1 MNLLQPFRY
10 LRPLLLATVLALP
23 LAAAAADDDD
33 WLRGKLFPPDIV
45 LKHHSELKLTD
56 AQRKAIRLEVT
67 GLQARIGTVDYDI
80 LEAGTELQDLIERT
94 PVDRDAVL
102 ASADRVFAAESRK
115 KRAWLEMLV
124 NIKNQLRPE
133 QVAILRRVTLEGA
146 QP

>member
-1 MNLLQPFRY
+1 
-10 LRPLLLATVLALP
+10 VLALP

>member
-1 MNLLQPFRY
+1 MNVSHPFQY
-10 LRPLLLATVLALP
+10 FRPLLLATMLALP
-23 LAAAAADDDD
+23 LAVAAADDDD

-56 AQRKAIRLEVT
+56 AQRKAIRVEVT
-67 GLQARIGTVDYDI
+67 GLQAKIGTVDYDI
-80 LEAGTELQDLIERT
+80 LEAGTELQDLIEKT

-124 NIKNQLRPE
+124 NIKNLLRPE
-133 QVAILRRVTLEGA
+133 QVAILRRVTLEGG